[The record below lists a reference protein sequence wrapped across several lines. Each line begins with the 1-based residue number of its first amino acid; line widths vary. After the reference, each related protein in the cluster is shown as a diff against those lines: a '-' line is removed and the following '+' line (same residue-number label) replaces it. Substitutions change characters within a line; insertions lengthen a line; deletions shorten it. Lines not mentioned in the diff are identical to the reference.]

1 MKVLLINP
9 PIDHMV
15 TSTVPDYVN
24 AQLGSNPMPPLGLMY
39 LASYV
44 FKHTKHEVKI
54 CDMVVGD
61 NLWQTLC
68 NYKPDVVGIT
78 TTTLTLYDALETAK
92 LCKRYSS
99 SVVTVMGGAH
109 CSIYP
114 NETSNF
120 KEVDFVVQGE
130 GESPLFELLGGWFGG
145 HDKILPIDII
155 DNLDDIPFPSRELID
170 IRKYHSAMSKNK
182 LVTSMIT
189 SRGCPMNCSFCYQP
203 HYGKRWRARSADNVV
218 NEIEEIVKLGIYE
231 IEIYD
236 DTFTYDQERALDICL
251 EICRRNLKV
260 DWAIRTRVDCVNKN
274 LLMSMALAG
283 CKRINYGIE
292 SVTPSVLKMLRKGFN
307 MIQVIDAIRD
317 TTDAGIEVQAYFM
330 LGSPR
335 ETREQILNTIRFAN
349 KYIPDYCY
357 YSITSPCP
365 STLLYTLGLRENRF
379 YDYWRGF
386 AQNPRPDFH
395 AYFWNDLP
403 RDELIEL
410 MEYGFRSFY
419 LRPSFILKQLFKVR
433 SFGDFMQKAKT
444 MVAMR

>member
-15 TSTVPDYVN
+15 VSTVPDYVN
-24 AQLGSNPMPPLGLMY
+24 AQLSSNPMPPLGLMY

-44 FKHTKHEVKI
+44 LKHTKHEVRI

-61 NLWQTLC
+61 NLWQTLWD
-68 NYKPDVVGIT
+68 YKPNVVGIT
-78 TTTLTLYDALETAK
+78 TTTLTLYDAVQVAK
-92 LCKRYSS
+92 MCKQYNP
-99 SVVTVMGGAH
+99 SVITVMGGAH

-114 NETSNF
+114 NETASF

-130 GESPLFELLGGWFGG
+130 GESPLFELLGGWFGD

-155 DNLDDIPFPSRELID
+155 DNLDDIPFPSRELVD
-170 IRKYHSAMSKNK
+170 ITKYHSAMSKNK

-203 HYGKRWRARSADNVV
+203 HYGKRWRARSAGNVV
-218 NEIEEIVKLGIYE
+218 DEIEEIVKLGIHE

-251 EICRRNLKV
+251 EICRRDLKV
-260 DWAIRTRVDCVNKN
+260 DWAIRTRVDCVNKY

-307 MIQVIDAIRD
+307 MIQVIDALRD
-317 TTDAGIEVQAYFM
+317 TMDAGIEIQAYFM
-330 LGSPR
+330 IGSPR
-335 ETREQILNTIRFAN
+335 ETREQILSTIKFVN
-349 KYIPDYCY
+349 KYIPDYAY
-357 YSITSPCP
+357 YSITSPTP
-365 STLLYTLGLRENRF
+365 GTDLYTLGMREGKFN
-379 YDYWRGF
+379 DYWREF
-386 AQNPRPDFH
+386 AKNPTADFK
-395 AYFWNDLP
+395 AKFWGDLP
-403 RDELIEL
+403 REELLKL
-410 MEYGFRSFY
+410 MEYGFKSFY
-419 LRPSFILKQLFKVR
+419 LRPSFILKQLAKVR
-433 SFGDFMQKAKT
+433 SFSDLVNKAKA